1 MQRDRLSGPLHGVD
15 GPSLSWGLCLTPASG
30 GEALHLSHPQV
41 IKTCGLNLASLA
53 ERPLREN
60 GSPLPPV
67 VGFPHRC
74 VLCSIRL
81 PIRIRRA
88 FPLTVLLRLPRA
100 FSYPGASGASQ
111 VLRRLSSCMPRPED
125 SGGPSHPRLNGCSR
139 IAFGVREN
147 PRRPHLALSKRYQHF
162 RGRGSPYGLQDTLS
176 TPRPSCSPCYDHG
189 SAMDARL
196 DTGGWLPL
204 TRQGLSPCKR
214 RQAFLAQ

>member
-88 FPLTVLLRLPRA
+88 FPLTVLLRLPAPLTTSPLR
-100 FSYPGASGASQ
+100 FQHCSVSGFPLLCLKSCIPYPVASPVQELLGSPKFFNVSLPACHG
-111 VLRRLSSCMPRPED
+111 LRTPADLSILAHNGWSCV
-125 SGGPSHPRLNGCSR
+125 
-139 IAFGVREN
+139 AFGVR
-147 PRRPHLALSKRYQHF
+147 
-162 RGRGSPYGLQDTLS
+162 
-176 TPRPSCSPCYDHG
+176 
-189 SAMDARL
+189 
-196 DTGGWLPL
+196 
-204 TRQGLSPCKR
+204 
-214 RQAFLAQ
+214 